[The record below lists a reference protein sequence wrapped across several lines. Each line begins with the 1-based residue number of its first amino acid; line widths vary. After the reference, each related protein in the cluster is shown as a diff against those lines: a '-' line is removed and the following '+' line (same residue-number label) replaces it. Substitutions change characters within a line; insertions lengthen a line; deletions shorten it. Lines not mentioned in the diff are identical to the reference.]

1 MLEYHQTA
9 TGEAGAAARAV
20 RGGEAAHACDAPSVS
35 VVIPCFNEERF
46 IGEVL
51 ENVARQ
57 RVAGEF
63 EILVV
68 DGMSTDGTRALVEEF
83 TRSRPEARVRL
94 IDNPARNIPAA
105 LNRGIDAARGR
116 VIARMDAHSV
126 PSENYLSGCL
136 AQLEREGVAVVGTPW
151 RIRPGADTAAAR
163 ANAAAVS
170 HPFGAGDAKYRAGG
184 DSAPSQFVDTVPF
197 GVFTKELWR
206 QLGGYDEGLLANEDY
221 DFNYRV
227 RRGGGGV
234 LLDTSGYCT
243 YFARPTFGAL
253 ARQYFRYGL
262 WKARMVR
269 LSPRSIKPR
278 QLAAPA
284 FVCAL
289 AVFGAL
295 GLWLAPARWLL
306 ACVVAAY
313 AAAAFASSLQ
323 VVRRAG
329 EWSLLP
335 LVPVSFLL
343 IHLAWGAGFM
353 LGLARAPR
361 RELQTRA
368 QTGDAA

>member
-1 MLEYHQTA
+1 MIEYRQTS
-9 TGEAGAAARAV
+9 TGEAGAPAQAV
-20 RGGEAAHACDAPSVS
+20 RGEGSPLVDEAPSVS

-51 ENVARQ
+51 DNVARQ
-57 RVAGEF
+57 GVAGEF

-68 DGMSTDGTRALVEEF
+68 DGMSTDGTRAVVEEF
-83 TRSRPEARVRL
+83 VASRPEARVRL

-116 VIARMDAHSV
+116 VIARIDAHSV

-136 AQLEREGVAVVGTPW
+136 AQIERDDVAVVGMPW
-151 RIRPGADTAAAR
+151 RIRPGADTLAAR

-184 DSAPSQFVDTVPF
+184 VSAPTQFVDTVPF

-206 QLGGYDEGLLANEDY
+206 RLGGYDEGLLTNEDY

-253 ARQYFRYGL
+253 ARQYFRYGI

-269 LSPRSIKPR
+269 LSPRSVRPR

-289 AVFGAL
+289 AAFGAL
-295 GLWLAPARWLL
+295 SLWLAPARWLL
-306 ACVVAAY
+306 AAVVAAY
-313 AAAAFASSLQ
+313 AAAALASSLQ
-323 VVRRAG
+323 AVRRAG

-343 IHLAWGAGFM
+343 IHLAWGAGFL

-361 RELQTRA
+361 RGPRPQA
-368 QTGDAA
+368 HAGDAA